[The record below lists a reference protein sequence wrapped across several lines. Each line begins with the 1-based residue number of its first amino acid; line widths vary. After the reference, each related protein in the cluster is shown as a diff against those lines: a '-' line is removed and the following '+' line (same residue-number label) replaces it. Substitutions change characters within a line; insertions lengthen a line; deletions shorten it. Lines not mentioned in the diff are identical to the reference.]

1 MSDCF
6 NFNDIELEL
15 ILVALLTRNQLL
27 KLNSALELDNSDSY
41 YREMIIRH
49 DRLIDRVK
57 NELTERKKNGN
68 FH

>member
-15 ILVALLTRNQLL
+15 ILVALITRNQLL
-27 KLNSALELDNSDSY
+27 KLNSALEIDNSYSY

-57 NELTERKKNGN
+57 NELTERRKNGN
-68 FH
+68 LH